1 MAKQTAVLR
10 IYKGKEVLMKADG
23 VTPANENQDVT
34 LTYNDTQW
42 KNHLTNLKR
51 LGVCK
56 IEVREFY
63 EGETKTE
70 IPKEL
75 KDEIDS
81 LLKVNVK
88 ELTPEQ
94 KAIKELQEKNEASE
108 KRNAELQTKL
118 ESFMSGNANG
128 IEVIKPVLLET
139 KEEEFKS
146 KVDLLIENGFERIED
161 NFTKEDSVYSVEKVY
176 EIKLEDLQNE
186 LNPLAN
192 ENSDLLEAQSKYLAK
207 FGKEVSNRYKN
218 NLAWILT
225 ELEK

>member
-51 LGVCK
+51 LGICK

-63 EGETKTE
+63 EGEIKKD

-94 KAIKELQEKNEASE
+94 KSIQDLQKKNEE
-108 KRNAELQTKL
+108 LNAKL
-118 ESFMSGNANG
+118 EAFMNGNANG
-128 IEVIKPVLLET
+128 VEVVKPVLVGD
-139 KEEEFKS
+139 KEAEFKI
-146 KVDLLIENGFERIED
+146 KVDLLVANGFERVED
-161 NFTKEDSVYSVEKVY
+161 NFIKEELVYSADKVY
-176 EIKLEDLQNE
+176 ELTSEQLTKE
-186 LNPLAN
+186 LNPDTN
-192 ENSDLLEAQSKYLAK
+192 ENSSLLEAQSKYLAK
-207 FGKEVSNRYKN
+207 FDKEVPNRYKN

-225 ELEK
+225 EIEKQ